1 MCHLHS
7 NKKNKQKKGNTEQ
20 TCNDLVL
27 NVMKQTLTIREI
39 QKDGV
44 GGGGQS
50 RVGETSDP

>member
-7 NKKNKQKKGNTEQ
+7 NKKNKTKVNTEQ

-44 GGGGQS
+44 GVGG
-50 RVGETSDP
+50 RVE

>member
-44 GGGGQS
+44 GVGG
-50 RVGETSDP
+50 RVE